1 VERMLQRAQASGG
14 VRDGVTSREVMGL
27 VMGVCQVTEWSE
39 SAEPEDA
46 SGRLMVEA
54 SGPLM
59 LEVVCDGL
67 RAPGT
72 RPASRRR
79 SPAE

>member
-1 VERMLQRAQASGG
+1 
-14 VRDGVTSREVMGL
+14 VMGL

-67 RAPGT
+67 RTPGS
-72 RPASRRR
+72 RPAPRARRR
-79 SPAE
+79 SPAK

>member
-1 VERMLQRAQASGG
+1 
-14 VRDGVTSREVMGL
+14 

-67 RAPGT
+67 RAPGAP
-72 RPASRRR
+72 PARAARRR
-79 SPAE
+79 SAAG